1 MKLHA
6 VTWAEIPSI
15 RSGQTFWR
23 TITNYDPH
31 TQGITIQVI
40 PYTTLG
46 TRRFFERR
54 KGVRIHAFQPQRS
67 WILGHT
73 PHPLVST
80 EHPRNK
86 AGASPFIFAV
96 YATDLVG
103 HTPTVRTFRKK
114 VHADRFA
121 DAVAALDVG
130 YPGVRETLEAATREA
145 EYLTPSLMRTGYSL
159 ARAYHPQIVGA

>member
-23 TITNYDPH
+23 TITHYDPH

-40 PYTTLG
+40 PYMTLG
-46 TRRFFERR
+46 SRRFFERR
-54 KGVRIHAFQPQRS
+54 KGVRIHAFQAPQSWLRDRS
-67 WILGHT
+67 Q
-73 PHPLVST
+73 HPLTTDHLRS
-80 EHPRNK
+80 
-86 AGASPFIFAV
+86 ASRKLSALLAV

-121 DAVAALDVG
+121 DAVAALNVG
-130 YPGVRETLEAATREA
+130 YPGVRETLEAATSEA
-145 EYLTPSLMRTGYSL
+145 EYFTPSLLRTGYSL